1 MSDGILSRQIDLWT
15 MIGCE
20 TELSKILPAVV
31 SFMEAELPELAAAVF
46 LCDARSGQL
55 RLICASALPD
65 EWVSRLA
72 ERPYTA
78 SAEPAMRAVANNEEV
93 FVHDLAATAPASE
106 ETNDR
111 GLAEIRRAWALPLRE
126 YSGSVLGAL
135 AVYGRKPG
143 LPGMAERKALEAA
156 AQIVAAALMAHRRK
170 EFEIAHIEQLRRI
183 YDNVNDVLFSV
194 AIAPDGEYYFES
206 ANSRF
211 FEATGLT
218 SDQVVGKPVSQVIP
232 EPSRAVVMQRYE
244 LAIRERRTVRWE
256 ETTPYPTG
264 LKTGEV
270 CVSPVHDSDGRCTRL
285 IGSVHDVTMHKRMQK
300 RLRRIADLYAATSQ
314 CNEVITQCTVEEE
327 LFARVCEIAVRHGG
341 MSLAW
346 IGVLDEP
353 QQILRPMAS
362 HGKGARYLDGIA
374 VSVNSGVPEGMGPS
388 GTAFRENRAVW
399 CQDFLADP
407 SLSAWHDRG
416 RESGWRS
423 SAALPLTCKG
433 NLMGVF
439 SLYCEEVGAFDEEV
453 QRLLTEMAVDIS
465 FGLGWIHDL
474 REREQARAQLE
485 KLSRVV
491 AQSHNMV
498 MILNTDARIEYVN
511 PALERITG
519 YLGGELAGK
528 RESILMSPQTPP
540 STYAEIRSRLMR
552 GESWKGEL
560 VSRKKDGTDFI
571 CVVHVSPMRSSDGK
585 VTNYLGIGDDIT
597 AHRHAEWR
605 IEYLA
610 NFDELTGLPN
620 RTLLGQRFNDAI
632 KGRKGNGRR
641 LALLLFDLDRF
652 KDINDTLGH
661 AYGDSLLKEV
671 AARLQ
676 DVLGENDAACRLGG
690 DEFIV
695 MLADADEQR
704 AADLSRML
712 LRSLESPCRVG
723 EHEFIV
729 SASIG
734 IAMYPEDGVD
744 LATLS
749 MNADMAMYQ
758 AKRGGRGCYK
768 PYTKHMQLH
777 TTRRMDIIRAL
788 RRAVSEDGLELHYQP
803 QVRGR
808 TVIGAEALLRWSH
821 PVLGIVPPAEFI
833 PVAEEAGLIAA
844 VGTWVLRKAVS
855 QAKAWMDSGIAP
867 FVIAVNVSP
876 VQFRNSEFY
885 DTVVE
890 SLERCGLPSGSL
902 ELELTEGAAMHDP
915 EGAIRLLDALHGLGV
930 RIAIDDFGV
939 GYSSL
944 NYLRR
949 LKIHRLKIDQS
960 FVRDIGRD
968 EQARTIVGTI
978 VGMAKSLR
986 LEVMAEGVET
996 REQMDCL
1003 NMEGC
1008 ELAQGYLF
1016 SRPLPAS
1023 EFAAFWRSRRIA

>member
-1 MSDGILSRQIDLWT
+1 MSDSILSRQIDLWK
-15 MIGCE
+15 MIASE
-20 TELSKILPAVV
+20 TELSEILSAVA
-31 SFMEAELPELAAAVF
+31 SLMETELPGLVAAVF
-46 LCDARSGQL
+46 FCDAHSSHL
-55 RLICASALPD
+55 RLICASGLPH
-65 EWVSRLA
+65 EWASVLA

-78 SAEPAMRAVANNEEV
+78 SVEPAMRAVATSAEV
-93 FVHDLAATAPASE
+93 FVHDLATTAFRSG

-111 GLAEIRRAWALPLRE
+111 AFAEIHCAWALPLRE
-126 YSGSVLGAL
+126 HSGAVLGAL

-143 LPGMAERKALEAA
+143 LPGVVERAVLDVA
-156 AQIVAAALMAHRRK
+156 AQIVVAALMAHRRK
-170 EFEIAHIEQLRRI
+170 EFEAAHIEQLRGI
-183 YDNVNDVLFSV
+183 YNSVNDVLFSV

-206 ANSRF
+206 VNSRF

-232 EPSRAVVMQRYE
+232 EPSLTLVMHRYE

-270 CVSPVHDSDGRCTRL
+270 CVSPIPDSYGRCTKL
-285 IGSVHDVTMHKRMQK
+285 IGSVHDVTMYKHMQE
-300 RLRRIADLYAATSQ
+300 RLRRIANLYAATSQ

-327 LFARVCEIAVRHGG
+327 LFARACEIAVRHGG

-346 IGVLDEP
+346 IGVLDKQE
-353 QQILRPMAS
+353 LRLKPIAS
-362 HGKGARYLDGIA
+362 HGKGARYIDGLT
-374 VSVNSGVPEGMGPS
+374 VSIDGSVPEGIGPS

-399 CQDFLADP
+399 CQEFLGDP
-407 SLSAWHDRG
+407 SLSAWHERG
-416 RESGWRS
+416 RENGWRS
-423 SAALPLTCKG
+423 SAALPLHRKG
-433 NLMGVF
+433 SLMGVF
-439 SLYCEEVGAFDEEV
+439 SLYCEEVGAFDDEV
-453 QRLLTEMAVDIS
+453 QRLLMEMAVDIS

-474 REREQARAQLE
+474 REREQARTQLE

-491 AQSHNMV
+491 EQSQNMV
-498 MILNTDARIEYVN
+498 MILDTEARIEYVN
-511 PALERITG
+511 PAFEKITG
-519 YLGGELAGK
+519 YSRDDLVGR
-528 RESILMSPQTPP
+528 RESILMSSQTPP
-540 STYAEIRSRLMR
+540 STYAEIRSQLMR
-552 GESWKGEL
+552 GDSWKGEL
-560 VSRKKDGTDFI
+560 VCRNKDGADFI
-571 CVVHVSPMRSSDGK
+571 CVVHVSPMRSGDGT
-585 VTNYLGIGDDIT
+585 VTNYLSIGDDIT
-597 AHRHAEWR
+597 AQRRAESR

-620 RTLLGQRFNDAI
+620 RTLLGQRFDDAL
-632 KGRKGNGRR
+632 KNRNGKAGR

-671 AARLQ
+671 AVRLQ
-676 DVLGENDAACRLGG
+676 DVLGENDVACRLGG

-695 MLADADEQR
+695 MLAEADEYR
-704 AADLSRML
+704 AADLSQML
-712 LRSLESPCRVG
+712 LRRLECPCRVG

-758 AKRGGRGCYK
+758 AKKGGRGCYK
-768 PYTKHMQLH
+768 TYTRHMQLH
-777 TTRRMDIIRAL
+777 ATRRMDIIRAL
-788 RRAVSEDGLELHYQP
+788 RRAVSEDGFELHYQP
-803 QVRGR
+803 QMRGQSI
-808 TVIGAEALLRWSH
+808 IGAEALLRWSH
-821 PVLGIVPPAEFI
+821 PVLGIVSPTEFVPI
-833 PVAEEAGLIAA
+833 AEEAGLITT

-855 QAKAWMDSGIAP
+855 QAKAWMDSDIVP

-876 VQFRNSEFY
+876 AQFRDSEFY

-890 SLERCGLPSGSL
+890 TLQRFRMPPGSL

-915 EGAIRLLDALHGLGV
+915 EDAIRLLDALHDLGV

-949 LKIHRLKIDQS
+949 LRIHRLKIDQS

-1003 NMEGC
+1003 HMEGC
-1008 ELAQGYLF
+1008 DLAQGYLY
-1016 SRPLPAS
+1016 SRPLPAD
-1023 EFAAFWRSRRIA
+1023 EFATFWRSRRIA